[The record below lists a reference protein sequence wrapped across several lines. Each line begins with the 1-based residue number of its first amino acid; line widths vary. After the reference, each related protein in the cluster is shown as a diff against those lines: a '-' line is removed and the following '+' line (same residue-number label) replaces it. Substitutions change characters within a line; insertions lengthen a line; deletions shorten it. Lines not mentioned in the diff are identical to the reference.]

1 MAQQSRDTFIGEIL
15 VEKGVVEAEQM
26 NELLAE
32 RAEKGG
38 ALVEHLL
45 QSDVIE
51 ENKLWSVVA
60 DEMDLGFIEKIVVGE
75 IETALIDNIPI
86 SFAKSN
92 RVLPLDETPEG
103 IRVAC
108 ANPFEFGALDAVQAI
123 IGRPVVPVVV
133 PGDAILDAIN
143 EVYDRQSGDDELG
156 ESKGAEEEE
165 LTDLIDVED
174 EAPIIRWVNSLFF
187 EAVKRRAS
195 DIHIEAM
202 EREVVVR
209 YRVDGVLHE
218 AKRAQKAFIS
228 SIISRVKIL
237 AKLNIAEKRLPQDG
251 RIALKIAGKSIDVRV
266 STIPTSQGERVVM
279 RLLDKQSVLHD
290 VSDLGFWPDHYH
302 LFHGLIRR
310 PHGIILV
317 TGPTGSGKTTTL
329 YAGLQQINQPDKN
342 ILTIEDPVEY
352 DIEGISQVHV
362 QAKIDLTFS
371 AGLRAFLR
379 QDPDV
384 IMVGE
389 IRDRETAEIAIHA
402 SLTGHLVLS
411 TIHTNDAPGALTRL
425 VEMEIEPFLV
435 SSSIIG
441 IQAQRLVRVLCP
453 HCKELY
459 EPSRDQLVEL
469 GITAADPY
477 QPPPAPSSTVYR
489 AGWSKLKPIDRL
501 QPQSISLFRA
511 VGCDE
516 CMGTG
521 YHGRTG
527 VYEMVMITDEIRNN
541 VLRNADSNTIKRL
554 ARQEGMVSLR
564 EDGARK
570 VLTGETTIEEVLRVT
585 HEEAGAEG

>member
-1 MAQQSRDTFIGEIL
+1 MSTSRDTFIGEIL
-15 VEKGVVEAEQM
+15 VERNVVAAVEM
-26 NELLAE
+26 DRVLLE
-32 RAEKGG
+32 RSEKGG
-38 ALVEHLL
+38 SLVDLL
-45 QSDVIE
+45 ISE
-51 ENKLWSVVA
+51 EVVDEKRLWTAVA
-60 DEMDLGFIEKIVVGE
+60 DEMDLSYQEEVPVDDVDPS
-75 IETALIDNIPI
+75 LIAEIPI

-92 RVLPLDETPEG
+92 RVLPLVEVPEG

-108 ANPFEFGALDAVQAI
+108 ANPFELGALDAVQAI
-123 IGRPVVPVVV
+123 VGRPVVPLVV
-133 PGDAILDAIN
+133 PGNAILDAIN
-143 EVYDRQSGDDELG
+143 KVYENRSHGDELG
-156 ESKGAEEEE
+156 EKEAADEEE

-174 EAPIIRWVNSLFF
+174 EAPIIRWVNTLFF

-195 DIHIEAM
+195 DIHIEPL
-202 EREVVVR
+202 ERDVSVR
-209 YRVDGVLHE
+209 YRVDGVLQE
-218 AKRAQKAFIS
+218 AKTAKKAFLP

-251 RIALKIAGKSIDVRV
+251 RIGLKIAGKSIDVRV

-290 VSDLGFWPDHYH
+290 VSDLGFWKDHYH

-329 YAGLQQINQPDKN
+329 YAGLSQINTPDKN
-342 ILTIEDPVEY
+342 ILTVEDPVEY
-352 DIEGISQVHV
+352 DIEGIAQVHV
-362 QAKIDLTFS
+362 NPKIDLTFS

-379 QDPDV
+379 QDPDI

-435 SSSIIG
+435 ASSMIG
-441 IQAQRLVRVLCP
+441 IQAQRLVRLVCQ
-453 HCKELY
+453 HCKEEY
-459 EPSRDQLVEL
+459 EPDREQLEKL
-469 GITAADPY
+469 GVQLDNPY
-477 QPPPAPSSTVYR
+477 QKGAPPKSPLYR
-489 AGWSKLKPIDRL
+489 AGWEQLGPIQPLVPGKLIL
-501 QPQSISLFRA
+501 NRA

-516 CMGTG
+516 CTGTG

-527 VYEMVMITDEIRNN
+527 IYEMVMITDEVRTN
-541 VLRNADSNTIKRL
+541 VLRNADSNTIKQI
-554 ARQEGMVSLR
+554 AQTDGMTSLR
-564 EDGARK
+564 DDGARK
-570 VLTGETTIEEVLRVT
+570 VLAGLTTVEEVLRVT
-585 HEEAGAEG
+585 HEDAV